1 MISELG
7 YQQVRQN
14 SDTAFAVGSRQSA
27 VGSRQSAVGSR
38 HKVKSII
45 ISIYTY

>member
-27 VGSRQSAVGSR
+27 VGSR